1 VLIPRKEAQEASS
14 RTVNLHQEWTK
25 RYNQN
30 LGRGYTGVTGQVD
43 GQVVHMPQITTAE
56 ENDEVGEERSVEGD
70 HQASL

>member
-1 VLIPRKEAQEASS
+1 MLILRRGAQEASAE
-14 RTVNLHQEWTK
+14 TVDLHQELTK

-30 LGRGYTGVTGQVD
+30 LGRGYIGVMGQVD